1 MCVGGWGGGKGGG
14 LHFFFNPEAHKNI
27 HTKLHQR
34 CKKKYN
40 SVRVQSMKI
49 TEGTH
54 DLGVFPPAPVIPLL
68 NIFPMLIATVQ
79 T

>member
-1 MCVGGWGGGKGGG
+1 MVT
-14 LHFFFNPEAHKNI
+14 FFFKTEAHINI

-34 CKKKYN
+34 CKKKYK

-49 TEGTH
+49 TEGTP

-68 NIFPMLIATVQ
+68 NIFPMI
-79 T
+79 